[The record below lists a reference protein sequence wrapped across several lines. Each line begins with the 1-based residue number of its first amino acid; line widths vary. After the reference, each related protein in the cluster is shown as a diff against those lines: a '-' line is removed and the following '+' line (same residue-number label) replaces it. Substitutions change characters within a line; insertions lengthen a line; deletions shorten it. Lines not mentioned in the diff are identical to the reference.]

1 MQNQNEFSLLDSIAP
16 FSLPQEEVGGDLEMG
31 LGCGCWL
38 LQCGATCALLNPSE
52 LRMPLALG
60 IVVGDWAAVGG
71 HTGLVAKCA
80 ESISQ
85 SFFIAPKMR
94 LTRWLTKKVKVVRT
108 HSKELRFK
116 TILKSVF

>member
-1 MQNQNEFSLLDSIAP
+1 
-16 FSLPQEEVGGDLEMG
+16 MG

-85 SFFIAPKMR
+85 SFFYRSENEANS
-94 LTRWLTKKVKVVRT
+94 LAHKKSESSSNALEGT
-108 HSKELRFK
+108 SL
-116 TILKSVF
+116 